1 MSTLS
6 FNPIPQAALPLVE
19 NATNHSFFTGE
30 PIIGRGVEGLAPQF
44 QFGSGTSELAKKLGR
59 ELEYSPQKIDNL
71 IRGYTGTMGSYAMML
86 IDSALTQEGDA
97 VKATKRMEQL
107 PVIKRFFAGD
117 MGTVSAYYD
126 LKQEVDT
133 VVQTVNTL
141 QRTGNGEDLKTYL
154 EENKKLYAL
163 KGYVG
168 TLDKTMKQLNQAAK
182 MINASKTMTADEKRE
197 AIDRIHEAQLRLTSR
212 VRILRKDYE

>member
-6 FNPIPQAALPLVE
+6 FNPIPQAVLPIVE
-19 NATNHSFFTGE
+19 NSTNYSFFTGE
-30 PIIGRGVEGLAPQF
+30 PIIGRGVEDLAAFRQY
-44 QFGSGTSELAKKLGR
+44 GAGTTELAKKLGK
-59 ELEYSPQKIDNL
+59 ELDYSPQKIDNL
-71 IRGYTGTMGSYAMML
+71 IRGYTGTMGTYAMML
-86 IDSALTQEGDA
+86 IDSALIQEGDP

-126 LKQEVDT
+126 LKEEVNT
-133 VVQTVNTL
+133 VVKTVNDL
-141 QRTGNGEDLKTYL
+141 QRTGNSEDLKIYL

-163 KGYVG
+163 KNYIG
-168 TLDKTMKQLNQAAK
+168 TLDKSMKQLNQAGK

-197 AIDRIHEAQLRLTSR
+197 AIDKIHDAQLKLTAR

>member
-6 FNPIPQAALPLVE
+6 FNPIPQAALPFVE
-19 NATNHSFFTGE
+19 NVTNHSFFTGE

-44 QFGSGTSELAKKLGR
+44 QFGAGTSELAKKLGR
-59 ELEYSPQKIDNL
+59 ELNYSPQKIDNL
-71 IRGYTGTMGSYAMML
+71 IRGYTGTMGTYAMML
-86 IDSALTQEGDA
+86 MDSALIQEGDP

-117 MGTVSAYYD
+117 MGTISAYYD
-126 LKQEVDT
+126 LKEEVDT

-141 QRTGNGEDLKTYL
+141 QRTGNTDDLKPYL

-163 KGYVG
+163 KNYVG
-168 TLDKTMKQLNQAAK
+168 TLDTTMKQLNQAGK

-197 AIDRIHEAQLRLTSR
+197 ALDKIREAQIRLTSR
-212 VRILRKDYE
+212 IRILRKDYE